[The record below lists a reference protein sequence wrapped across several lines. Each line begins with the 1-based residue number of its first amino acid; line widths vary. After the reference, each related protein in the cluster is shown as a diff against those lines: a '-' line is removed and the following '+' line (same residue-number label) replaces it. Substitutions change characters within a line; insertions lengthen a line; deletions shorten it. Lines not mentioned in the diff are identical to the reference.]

1 MTIIS
6 RIRRTIPA
14 CLFFLAFPG
23 LAAAQS
29 YEQYQAWQAAQASR
43 QTQQGPAGRGAV
55 ETEQPGQGGASGVV
69 QDTFKSMTGSSLE
82 DVANRAAG
90 LPTGPQPNPLPMQL
104 PTGPETPAAL
114 YPPSR
119 MFGAQLFNGHFA
131 QLNGSGFNPDYRLAI
146 GDKVLLRIWGGVNF
160 NDTLVVDSHGNIFVP
175 EAGPVQVAGLRNG
188 DLNQAIRRAVSGTF
202 RSGANNIYATLDLAQ
217 PVKVFVTGYVRN
229 PGLYQG
235 LASDSVLSYLD
246 RAGGIDPERGSY
258 TVVNV
263 MRNGQVRKTF
273 NLYDFLLQG
282 QLDLVQFSDGDVIM
296 VQARAHVFSAD
307 GAVLN
312 QNDFEFPTPTVTLD
326 EALRMARPT
335 PGATHVSVQRRQGV
349 QRRTEYFP
357 IEQAGQ
363 VMLEDGDSFTVTADR
378 YPGTIQVRI
387 SGAHSGQHA
396 LVLPYGAQLRDVLPM
411 IQTNTLSMMDSIQL
425 FRKST
430 REQQKRMLDVSL
442 NKLEESVLTAR
453 SATSEEA
460 SLRRGEAE
468 LTLNF
473 VEKARKIEPLGQV
486 VLNGQDIGETI
497 LEDGDELVIPERSS
511 LVSVNGGVLF
521 PNAFSWQRGMDAE
534 DYVQMAGGFTQSAR
548 TSKVIVVRQ
557 SGEALNAERV
567 REIRAG
573 DSLVVLPQIETK
585 SLEITRA
592 ISTILY
598 QIAVAAKVVLDL

>member
-1 MTIIS
+1 MTIPQSLFS
-6 RIRRTIPA
+6 RLSA
-14 CLFFLAFPG
+14 CILLLVLGAP
-23 LAAAQS
+23 AAAQS
-29 YEQYQAWQAAQASR
+29 YEQYQARQAAQAAQSSA
-43 QTQQGPAGRGAV
+43 QDTASQAQ
-55 ETEQPGQGGASGVV
+55 GQGQASAPGFVR
-69 QDTFKSMTGSSLE
+69 DTFKSMTGTSLE

-90 LPTGPQPNPLPMQL
+90 ISGGPQPNPQPMQL
-104 PTGPETPAAL
+104 PAAQGAPASL

-131 QLNGSGFNPDYRLAI
+131 MLNGSGFNPDYRLAI

-160 NDTLVVDSHGNIFVP
+160 TDTLVIDSHGNLFIP
-175 EAGPVQVAGLRNG
+175 EVGPVQVAGLRNG
-188 DLNQAIRRAVSGTF
+188 DLNQAIRGAVSSTF
-202 RSGANNIYATLDLAQ
+202 RAGANNIYATLDLAQ

-246 RAGGIDPERGSY
+246 RAGGIDAERGSY

-263 MRNGQVRKTF
+263 MRNGKVRKTF
-273 NLYDFLLQG
+273 NLYDFLLSG

-296 VQARAHVFSAD
+296 VQPRAHVFSAD

-312 QNDFEFPTPTVTLD
+312 QNDFEFPTPTVSLA

-335 PGATHVSVQRRQGV
+335 PGATHVSVQRRQGLE
-349 QRRTEYFP
+349 RRTEYFP
-357 IEQAGQ
+357 IGQAAE
-363 VMLEDGDSFTVTADR
+363 VMLEDGDTFTVTADR
-378 YPGTIQVRI
+378 YPGTIQIRV

-396 LVLPYGAQLRDVLPM
+396 MVLPYGAQLRDVLPM
-411 IQTNTLSMMDSIQL
+411 IQANPLSVMDAIQL

-430 REQQKRMLDVSL
+430 KEQQKRMLEVSL

-473 VEKARKIEPLGQV
+473 VEKARQIEPLGQV
-486 VLNGQDIGETI
+486 VLNGKEIGDTI
-497 LEDGDELVIPERSS
+497 LEDGDELVIPERTS
-511 LVSVNGGVLF
+511 LVAVNGGVLF
-521 PNAFSWQRGMDAE
+521 PNAFSWQRGLDAD
-534 DYVQMAGGFTQSAR
+534 DYVQMAGGFTQSPK

-557 SGEALNAERV
+557 NGEAVNAERAGA
-567 REIRAG
+567 IRSG
-573 DSLVVLPQIETK
+573 DQLVVLPQIETK

-592 ISTILY
+592 LSTIVY
-598 QIAVAAKVVLDL
+598 QIAVAAKVVLGL